1 MHKAAPESARHDVMR
16 LRQKSMWHGF
26 EYELLTPS
34 GTVVGGLSMPTF
46 SQAKNARLAV
56 HAPGSNKGDVQ
67 IRIHGET
74 WLLRH
79 EYTRRGF
86 LNDLRY
92 TLESPA
98 HEVLCSAEVTFESG
112 RRLPVITMTVPVKA
126 EVMPSTS
133 MWRKRYPVV
142 GPSGSVLGEI
152 YEPRLFMLRF
162 EYGVRLPAASPQLQ
176 AFVLAVA
183 LFVRH

>member
-1 MHKAAPESARHDVMR
+1 MHKAAPGIARHDVMR
-16 LRQKSMWHGF
+16 LRQRSMWHGF
-26 EYELLTPS
+26 DYELLSPL

-67 IRIHGET
+67 LRLHGET

-86 LNDLRY
+86 ANDLRY
-92 TLESPA
+92 TLESAA
-98 HEVLCSAEVTFESG
+98 HEVLCGAEVAFEPG
-112 RRLPVITMTVPVKA
+112 RRLPVIKLTAPMEA
-126 EVMPSTS
+126 QVMPSTS
-133 MWRKRYPVV
+133 MWRKRYPIVSA
-142 GPSGSVLGEI
+142 SGSHLGEV
-152 YEPRLFMLRF
+152 YEPKLFALKF
-162 EYGVRLPAASPQLQ
+162 EHGLRLPAASPQLQ

>member
-1 MHKAAPESARHDVMR
+1 MQEEVPDIARSDVMR
-16 LRQKSMWHGF
+16 LRQKSMWNGF
-26 EYELLTPS
+26 DYELLSPS
-34 GTVVGGLSMPTF
+34 GTVVGGLGMPTF

-56 HAPGSNKGDVQ
+56 HAPGSSKGDVQ
-67 IRIHGET
+67 VRLHGKT

-86 LNDLRY
+86 VNDLRY

-112 RRLPVITMTVPVKA
+112 RRLPVIKLTAPMAA

-133 MWRKRYPVV
+133 MWRKRYPIVD
-142 GPSGSVLGEI
+142 PSGSPMGEV
-152 YEPRLFMLRF
+152 YEPKVFALKF